1 MPGTYHVQQTQPA
14 KYKDGKDT
22 VGNTFNA
29 LGEMSIDQ
37 NGFLGLDQN
46 AGDGVDADS
55 IQQITL
61 DSGFAAKDYNF
72 GELAVTTSK
81 VDFIRPIFYR

>member
-1 MPGTYHVQQTQPA
+1 
-14 KYKDGKDT
+14 
-22 VGNTFNA
+22 
-29 LGEMSIDQ
+29 
-37 NGFLGLDQN
+37 LGLDTEGP
-46 AGDGVDADS
+46 GDSDS